1 VVAMTGLPLFIDW
14 QGGFLVCHLGHLL
27 GLAM

>member
-1 VVAMTGLPLFIDW
+1 MTGLPLSIDW
-14 QGGFLVCHLGHLL
+14 QRGFLACHLGHLL